1 MQWDQRFAART
12 AQMKR
17 STIREI
23 LKLTSQP
30 DVISFAGGLPAPE
43 FFPVERVKQAADL
56 VLSERGQA
64 ALQYSTTEGMPE
76 LRELIAERLSNEHIQ
91 VDPDQ
96 VLITTGSQ
104 QALDLIGRV
113 LIDNGDFVIAENPTY
128 LGMIMAWK
136 PYGLRYTPVPTDAE
150 GMDVD
155 ALEPLLRQNPKLL
168 YVVPNFQ
175 NPGGNTLSL
184 ERRERLVALLARYQV
199 PLIEDNPYGE
209 LCYSGEPQP
218 SILSLDAKNLGI
230 NTPDGHVIYAGTLS
244 KVLAPGLRIGF
255 LVAAAAVIDK
265 LVQAKQSAD
274 LHTSTLDQF
283 IAYEVARDGF
293 LDQHV
298 QHLREVYRERRD
310 IMLAAME
317 RYFPPEVTWS
327 KPDGGLFLLVTAPS
341 QVDTTT
347 LLVEAVKRKVAFVP
361 GADFH
366 IDGSG
371 QNTFRL
377 NFSNA
382 GPQMIEAGIQRLGQ
396 LLHDAVAQP
405 VHG

>member
-12 AQMKR
+12 AHMKR

-23 LKLTSQP
+23 LKLTAQP

-43 FFPVERVKQAADL
+43 LFPIERVQQAVDTA
-56 VLSERGQA
+56 LSERGQA

-76 LRELIAERLSNEHIQ
+76 LRALIAERLSDDHLTVSPEN
-91 VDPDQ
+91 

-113 LIDNGDFVIAENPTY
+113 LINEGDSVIVENPTY
-128 LGMIMAWK
+128 LGMLMAWR
-136 PYGLRYTPVPTDAE
+136 PYELRYVASPVDAD

-155 ALEPLLRQNPKLL
+155 VLEPLLDQHPRLL
-168 YVVPNFQ
+168 YVVPNYQ
-175 NPGGNTLSL
+175 NPGGTTMSV
-184 ERRERLVALLARYQV
+184 ERREKLVRLLARYQI
-199 PLIEDNPYGE
+199 PLVEDNPYGE
-209 LCYSGEPQP
+209 LCYSGQP
-218 SILSLDAKNLGI
+218 RPSLLALDARNLGARAV
-230 NTPDGHVIYAGTLS
+230 DGHVIYAGTFS
-244 KVLAPGLRIGF
+244 KVLAPGLRIGYV
-255 LVAAAAVIDK
+255 VAPASVIDK

-293 LDQHV
+293 IDEHIA
-298 QHLREVYRERRD
+298 HLCEVYRARRD
-310 IMLAAME
+310 LMLDAMA

-327 KPDGGLFLLVTAPS
+327 RPDGGLFLLVTAPPH
-341 QVDTTT
+341 VDTTV
-347 LLVEAVKRKVAFVP
+347 LLAEAVQRKVAFVP

-366 IDGSG
+366 IDGGG

-382 GPQMIEAGIQRLGQ
+382 QPEMIEAGVQRLGA
-396 LLHDAVAQP
+396 LLKDAVAQP
-405 VHG
+405 VS